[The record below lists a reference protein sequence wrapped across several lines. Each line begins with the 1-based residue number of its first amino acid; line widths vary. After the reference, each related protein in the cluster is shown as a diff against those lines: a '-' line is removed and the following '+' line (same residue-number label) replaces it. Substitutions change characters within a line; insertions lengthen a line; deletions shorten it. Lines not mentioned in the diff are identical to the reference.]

1 MNTVKESHI
10 PSFWDRSPRA
20 SQIYALFDGAETPER
35 QPVRAAQFVSSFFK
49 SDTVKVPQAFTITVA
64 EAQELGRDG
73 DKETKLVLYSKED
86 PRGLVL
92 NKTNL
97 DFLIQTTGT
106 DETNEWTGKTFELF
120 YDPNVFFSGKRVG
133 GLKLRLPEVK

>member
-1 MNTVKESHI
+1 M
-10 PSFWDRSPRA
+10 
-20 SQIYALFDGAETPER
+20 
-35 QPVRAAQFVSSFFK
+35 RAAQFVSSFFK
-49 SDTVKVPQAFTITVA
+49 SDTVKAPQAFTITAA

-73 DKETKLVLYSKED
+73 EKETKLVIYSKED

-106 DETNEWTGKTFELF
+106 DETDEWTGKTFELF
-120 YDPNVFFSGKRVG
+120 HNPNVFFGGKRVG
-133 GLKLRLPEVK
+133 GLQLRLPEGSK